1 MKRELSQKLLKQG
14 IAATKAGQAKDARQ
28 HLVDAVELDPDNEN
42 AWLWLSGVVDS
53 TTERQHCLEQVLRLN
68 PDNTYARAGL
78 ASLQKLTT
86 QAVPLDI
93 EPPPLTS
100 IRVQPDQDLTFGGN
114 CPFCDRRVSPQ
125 STTCSH
131 CHRALVVSCPICGT
145 LLNIEETACSTCGYH
160 IGDFRQGVSHYAGL
174 GDAYLA
180 NLKADL
186 AIAAWQT
193 VLELDTSYPHA
204 YMRLGEAQTMAADLE
219 GARASF
225 EQAVSQAANPIA
237 AQLALG
243 RVYERQHLWDE
254 AQNAYEQAVAADESS
269 DVAHLS
275 LGRFLAEGK
284 AFQDA
289 FIHIR
294 RATELD
300 RENAQAWFLLGQLY
314 EAAQERGR
322 AIQAY
327 EQASGL
333 AAREVQDNILW
344 CERAA
349 ERIERLRP
357 SLPPRVTR
365 DWPETIRQTAGL
377 ALIPTVAALVNGGLR
392 PWQIAPLDYLAIW
405 LATLGAYLLVSASA
419 SPRNPGMRA
428 LLGQDGLLSH
438 PSMRTAL
445 GWIGGLLWVTGSL
458 FIILVPALA

>member
-14 IAATKAGQAKDARQ
+14 IAATRAGQAKDARQ
-28 HLVDAVELDPDNEN
+28 HLVDAIELDPDNEN

-53 TTERQHCLEQVLRLN
+53 TTERQHCLEQVLKLN

-78 ASLQKLTT
+78 ASLEKLTT
-86 QAVPLDI
+86 QGVPLEI
-93 EPPPLTS
+93 EPPPLMDTG
-100 IRVQPDQDLTFGGN
+100 VQPDQDLTSGEN
-114 CPFCDRRVSPQ
+114 CPFCDRRVSAR

-131 CHRALVVSCPICGT
+131 CRRALVVACPTCET
-145 LLNIEETACSTCGYH
+145 LLDIEETACSTCGHH
-160 IGDFRQGVSHYAGL
+160 IGDWRQGVAYYADL

-186 AIAAWQT
+186 AIATWQN
-193 VLELDTSYPHA
+193 VVEMDASYPHA
-204 YMRLGEAQTMAADLE
+204 YVRLGEAQTIAADLE

-225 EQAVSQAANPIA
+225 EQAVSQAANPGA

-243 RVYERQHLWDE
+243 RIYERQHLWDE

-269 DVAHLS
+269 AVAHLS

-284 AFQDA
+284 AFQA
-289 FIHIR
+289 SFIHIR

-300 RENAQAWFLLGQLY
+300 RENAEAWFLLGQLY

-333 AAREVQDNILW
+333 AARKVPDNILW

-357 SLPPRVTR
+357 SLPRGVTR
-365 DWPETIRQTAGL
+365 NWPETVRQTTGL
-377 ALIPTVAALVNGGLR
+377 ALIPVIAALVNAGLR
-392 PWQIAPLDYLAIW
+392 PWQIAPLDYLAIG
-405 LATLGAYLLVSASA
+405 LATLGAYFLVSASA

-428 LLGQDGLLSH
+428 LLGQDGLSH
-438 PSMRTAL
+438 PAMRTTL
-445 GWIGGLLWVTGSL
+445 GWIGGLLWVAGSL